1 MLPTLAYECADFL
14 NESAGKPLLKNL
26 PSRIDGFVKIKLRHK
41 KSSNLFTENFN
52 SAFANERVKL
62 LQRSMFAQ
70 GDAGFSPST
79 DPTMEPFYVFPIDG
93 YRYMYNPHAASTD
106 DYRETF
112 SKLLS
117 SVGAGAQDMFQTM
130 LKYDYVFDDLKGG
143 IEGGSQLIVYG
154 IPYYFALRKS
164 IIDDYDSFMYR

>member
-1 MLPTLAYECADFL
+1 MLPTLTYECTEFL
-14 NESAGKPLLKNL
+14 TESGGKPLLKNL
-26 PSRIDGFVKIKLRHK
+26 PSRIDGFVRIKVRQK

-52 SAFANERVKL
+52 NAFASERAKL

-70 GDAGFSPST
+70 GLTGFVPST
-79 DPTMEPFYVFPIDG
+79 DPNMEPFYVFPVDG

-117 SVGAGAQDMFQTM
+117 SVGSGAQDMFQKM
-130 LKYDYVFDDLKGG
+130 LKYDYVFEDLQVG
-143 IEGGSQLIVYG
+143 IDGGSQLIVYG
-154 IPYYFALRKS
+154 ISHYFALRKS
-164 IIDDYDSFMYR
+164 IIEDYDSFMYK